1 MDKENAAFSFG
12 IGFSLGKEGNPAIC
26 NNMNDPGGSYAKW
39 NKPERDKY
47 CMILH
52 VRISTKCRE
61 LHRKSALEM
70 FSLESLAEYW
80 SVHASEEDTQGRGK
94 NSGKEQTRNNFM
106 FSLARMERHY
116 FTQDIEYSTQ
126 KGTASAD

>member
-1 MDKENAAFSFG
+1 
-12 IGFSLGKEGNPAIC
+12 
-26 NNMNDPGGSYAKW
+26 MNDPGGYYAKW
-39 NKPERDKY
+39 NKPERDKH
-47 CMILH
+47 CMQLH
-52 VRISTKCRE
+52 VRISTKRRE

-94 NSGKEQTRNNFM
+94 KFWKGTDRNNFM

-126 KGTASAD
+126 KGIDTAD